1 MHLTKN
7 FTLSELTQ
15 SSYAQRHQLN
25 NSASLDVVSELFL
38 TAQLLQKIR
47 DFLSIE
53 NGTDTPLIGISAYRS
68 PIVNRGVGGA
78 NRSDHLLGKAADF
91 NAVGM
96 TPFHVCQSLL
106 PKLDEF
112 GIGQLINEGTWV
124 HVSRKPQ
131 ARKINRVI
139 TIDKL
144 GARAGIVEVRL

>member
-15 SSYAQRHQLN
+15 SSYAECYQLD
-25 NSASLDVVSELFL
+25 NSAPPEVVNELLL

-47 DFLSIE
+47 DFLSLE

-68 PIVNRGVGGA
+68 PIVNHGVGGA
-78 NRSDHLLGKAADF
+78 DKSDHLLGKAADF

-96 TPFHVCQSLL
+96 TPFTVCKTLL
-106 PKLDEF
+106 PHLDEF
-112 GIGQLINEGTWV
+112 GIGQLIHEGTWV
-124 HVSRKPQ
+124 HVSRQPQ

-144 GARAGIVEVRL
+144 GVRVGIVQVRL